1 RGDKLYRKI
10 HLTIKKVTEDIEREF
25 HFNTAIAALMEM
37 VNEMYDYTSS
47 EFSPSRQGPVL
58 RAAIDALTLLISPFA
73 PHFAEELWASLG
85 GRGTIAHAAWPQY
98 DPDAIVATE
107 ITIVVQVNGKVRSK
121 LTVPAG
127 TSGKDIEAA
136 ALADSKVKEF
146 MNGKPPKKVIV
157 VQGKLVNV
165 VV

>member
-1 RGDKLYRKI
+1 
-10 HLTIKKVTEDIEREF
+10 
-25 HFNTAIAALMEM
+25 
-37 VNEMYDYTSS
+37 
-47 EFSPSRQGPVL
+47 VL

-85 GRGTIAHAAWPQY
+85 GKGMIAHAAWPQY

-121 LTVPAG
+121 LTVQAG

-146 MNGKPPKKVIV
+146 MNGRSPKKVIV